1 MSTEYF
7 LNEFEEDKNV
17 FILDRDD
24 KYVANFGKQWRDH
37 VDIQIDSKNGFTC
50 SQDLL
55 ENVIFDDLK
64 YFEGKSVLEIG
75 CGAGRF
81 SEHIAKHAKNCV
93 LVDLSQAIF
102 FNVAQANE
110 SAVRIKADFLKLI
123 PNKKFDIVLCR
134 GVLQHTPSPEESI
147 KKLYEFVKEDGE
159 VVFDIYPPPKV
170 GSFSPKYWLWRPLF
184 KKFIKYENGE
194 KFLTTYIRPLLIAKR
209 IIRKIFLN
217 SRFISDCFIPVYD
230 YKGLLPLDEKQLEA
244 WAILDTL
251 DGMYAEYE
259 YPMSFKRV
267 TEFLTQNNVVIS
279 QSSKKFNAFR
289 TSITIKK

>member
-7 LNEFEEDKNV
+7 LNEFEVSNNV
-17 FILDRDD
+17 LILDRDD

-37 VDIQIDSKNGFTC
+37 VDIQIDSKNGTTC

-55 ENVIFDDLK
+55 ENVIFDDLS

-102 FNVAQANE
+102 FNVAQSND
-110 SAVRIKADFLKLI
+110 SALRIKADFLKLI
-123 PNKKFDIVLCR
+123 PNKKFDVVLCR

-147 KKLYEFVKEDGE
+147 KKLYEFVKADGE

-170 GSFSPKYWLWRPLF
+170 GFLSPKYWLWRPLF
-184 KKFIKYENGE
+184 KNLIQYEKGE
-194 KFLTTYIRPLLIAKR
+194 RFLTRYIKPLLMVKR

-230 YKGLLPLDEKQLEA
+230 YKGLLQLNEKQLEE

-259 YPMSFKRV
+259 YPMSIKKV
-267 TEFLTQNNVVIS
+267 TKFLDRNNVIIS

-289 TSITIKK
+289 TSLGDKM